1 MAEIINGRAIAKE
14 LRGSIDEHIDAL
26 VKDHGLLPGL
36 AVVLV
41 GDDPASV
48 IYVNNKK
55 KAAAEVGIKSFIHH
69 VPEDTEQ
76 EQVLELIKMLNNDDA
91 VNGIIVQLPLPEH
104 IDAAL
109 VLDAVDVRKDVD
121 GLHSENT
128 GKLSKGMSG
137 LVPCTPRGIMTLIKK
152 VEPKLDGLHAVVVGR
167 SNLVGKPV
175 AQLLLREN
183 CTVTICHS
191 LSKNIAHI
199 TKQADILIVA
209 TGQAN
214 MVTAEWVKPESIVI
228 DVGISK
234 TESGKLAG
242 DVDFNQVSEVAKYI
256 TTVPGG
262 VGPMTIACLLGNT
275 IIAACQQNNLTVPPI
290 G

>member
-14 LRGSIDEHIDAL
+14 LRNSIDEHIDVL
-26 VKDHGLLPGL
+26 VKDHGILPGL

-41 GDDPASV
+41 GDDPASL
-48 IYVNNKK
+48 IYVKYKK
-55 KAAAEVGIKSFIHH
+55 KAAAEVGIKSFVHH

-104 IDAAL
+104 IDASL

-121 GLHSENT
+121 GLHSENV

-152 VEPKLDGLHAVVVGR
+152 VEPNLNGLHAVVVGR

-175 AQLLLREN
+175 AQLLLRED

-191 LSKNIAHI
+191 QTKNISHI

-209 TGQAN
+209 TGESN
-214 MVTAEWVKPESIVI
+214 MVTKEWVKSESIVI
-228 DVGISK
+228 DVGISRA
-234 TESGKLAG
+234 ENGKIVG
-242 DVDFNQVSEVAKYI
+242 DVDFDQVSEIAKYI

-275 IIAACQQNNLTVPPI
+275 IIAACQQNGLTVSQI
-290 G
+290 E